1 MDQFVINGGDRTYLL
16 KQSQTCKE
24 LVLWFYPGITAGIK
38 LIWDEVCHQ
47 KTHAARRVLW
57 MLCFGTRHSQS
68 KPYPLDLQ
76 YKKCLLHFFLF
87 SQSFGFFMARSPLN
101 VYKCD
106 ILQSEWCKALK
117 KKDLFRDHE
126 RLRWDTT
133 GYQFSLRPCQ
143 RDRAPIWRY
152 INFVIEKGLH
162 LPLDSFIL
170 FLSCWAALSAK
181 CRL

>member
-1 MDQFVINGGDRTYLL
+1 MILPWNYSRNKPDLRWSVSSENSRCKKGSPNALL
-16 KQSQTCKE
+16 WYSTLTKQTVPTGPSIQKN
-24 LVLWFYPGITAGIK
+24 
-38 LIWDEVCHQ
+38 VCC
-47 KTHAARRVLW
+47 T
-57 MLCFGTRHSQS
+57 FF
-68 KPYPLDLQ
+68 
-76 YKKCLLHFFLF
+76 FFL
-87 SQSFGFFMARSPLN
+87 SALDYFMARSPLN

-117 KKDLFRDHE
+117 KKDLFRDHK
-126 RLRWDTT
+126 RLRRDTT